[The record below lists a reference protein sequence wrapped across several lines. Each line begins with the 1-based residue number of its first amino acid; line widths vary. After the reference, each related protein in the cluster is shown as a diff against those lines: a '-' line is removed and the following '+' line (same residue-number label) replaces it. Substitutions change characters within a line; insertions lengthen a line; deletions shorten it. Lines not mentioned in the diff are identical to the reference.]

1 MQKKST
7 KKGTYRSGAYVLAL
21 AASTLLAST
30 LGSVS
35 AGASTTVNLKMTT
48 VGTEPGLSQVIS
60 NYEKAH
66 PGVRITVTAIPS
78 NNYQSTLLTELRGG
92 NGPDIMFVWGGYGN
106 PMAVGELASAGYLAR
121 LNNQP
126 WVPTLSS
133 TGKSVV
139 DINGAV
145 LALPMNYEVVSF
157 FYNKMAFQKA
167 HVTPPA
173 SFAQLVGDCAALNK
187 VGITPIDEGNEV
199 GYINTLI
206 PAIFADDYVYWKDP
220 TFYQSLAAGKV
231 SLANSALW
239 RQGIKVGNEDYA
251 QLFKDHCF
259 EPNSTATTDT
269 ESVAAVASGHA
280 GMNAMLTEFE
290 DYHADN
296 PKGSF
301 GSFEPGL
308 TGSPKSVVL
317 TMDPSFLLAVNAHS
331 HYETQ
336 AEAFL
341 SYLAQP
347 VQAGYLSR
355 LSEDIPSVRVNGFR
369 MPQLFQGLSSLI
381 NKDQE
386 GYYFSSYS
394 KSPQTKT
401 VWIAEAEDIA
411 TGTATPQQ
419 ATAAVVKTLNG

>member
-1 MQKKST
+1 
-7 KKGTYRSGAYVLAL
+7 VD
-21 AASTLLAST
+21 
-30 LGSVS
+30 
-35 AGASTTVNLKMTT
+35 LKMTT
-48 VGTEPGLSQVIS
+48 VGTVPGLNTVIS
-60 NYEKAH
+60 HYTKTH
-66 PGVRITVTAIPS
+66 PGVSISVTAIPS

-106 PMAVGELASAGYLAR
+106 PMAVGELASAGYLAK
-121 LNNQP
+121 LNSQP
-126 WVPTLSS
+126 WVPTLSR

-145 LALPMNYEVVSF
+145 LALPLNYEVVAF
-157 FYNKMAFQKA
+157 FYNKEAFQKA
-167 HVTPPA
+167 HITPPA
-173 SFAQLVGDCAALNK
+173 SFAQLASDCSALNK

-220 TFYQSLAAGKV
+220 TFYQDLAAGKV
-231 SLANSALW
+231 SLASSALW
-239 RQGIKVGNEDYA
+239 RQAIEVGNEDYA

-280 GMNAMLTEFE
+280 AMNAMLTEFE

-308 TGSPKSVVL
+308 TSSPKSAVL
-317 TMDPSFLLAVNAHS
+317 TMDPSLLLAVNAHS
-331 HYETQ
+331 HHVSQ

-347 VQAGYLSR
+347 VQAAYLSR
-355 LSEDIPSVRVNGFR
+355 LSDDIPSVRVNGFH
-369 MPQLFQGLSSLI
+369 MPQLFQGLSSFI

-386 GYYFSSYS
+386 GYYFSTYS

-419 ATAAVVKTLNG
+419 ASAAVIKTLNG